1 LHELITCNPF
11 TLDYITDLE
20 LLQQSESLVGR
31 AKVVNV
37 KQAGAMGKKSARN
50 KNKSTAHYLDDAA
63 APYLPL
69 PAGTINIK
77 RMVNA
82 NIAEPS
88 KQKITGVFWCCLA
101 VVFRR
106 TVTKPW
112 GHLQPLIACPQL
124 N

>member
-1 LHELITCNPF
+1 
-11 TLDYITDLE
+11 
-20 LLQQSESLVGR
+20 LQQSESLVGR

-37 KQAGAMGKKSARN
+37 KQAGAAGKKSARN

-82 NIAEPS
+82 NISEPS
-88 KQKITGVFWCCLA
+88 KQKITGAFSAGKISRALSYSSSLLSPC
-101 VVFRR
+101 
-106 TVTKPW
+106 
-112 GHLQPLIACPQL
+112 
-124 N
+124 